1 MKVVQ
6 NSEGPGMGMN
16 VLQNSQTFRD
26 RYSKVV
32 LAPCVL
38 WPRQTFIKLVSG
50 TGMKVIHTSEFPGT
64 GVDVVH
70 NLQKFRVRLLHGY
83 IYIYLPQADE
93 KTTKQTGNTKVQC
106 IMHAVYCDWYT
117 AHTDTLN

>member
-32 LAPCVL
+32 LAPWVL

-83 IYIYLPQADE
+83 IYIYTYL
-93 KTTKQTGNTKVQC
+93 KRTKKQQNKLVTQKYNVLC
-106 IMHAVYCDWYT
+106 MPYT
-117 AHTDTLN
+117 AIGTLHIRTR